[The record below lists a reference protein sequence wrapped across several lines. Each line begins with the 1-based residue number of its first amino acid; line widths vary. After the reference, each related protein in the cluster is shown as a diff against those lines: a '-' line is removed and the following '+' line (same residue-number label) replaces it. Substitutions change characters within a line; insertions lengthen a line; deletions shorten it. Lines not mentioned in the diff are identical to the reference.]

1 MDFSLELYLNDA
13 DAFQPENRFFSFCSR
28 MKNLDNQTQ
37 QFFV

>member
-13 DAFQPENRFFSFCSR
+13 DAVKPENRFFSFCSR